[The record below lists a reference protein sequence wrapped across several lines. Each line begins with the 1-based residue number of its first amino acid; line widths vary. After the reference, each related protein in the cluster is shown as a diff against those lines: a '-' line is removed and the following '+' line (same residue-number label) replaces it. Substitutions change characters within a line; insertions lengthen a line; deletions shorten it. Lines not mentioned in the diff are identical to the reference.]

1 MRGVSAFCFQRTQ
14 MKKNGGGV
22 EGGGLEVI
30 FVRESKFARSKQQFG
45 GVGEVGGGLLDVLS
59 T

>member
-1 MRGVSAFCFQRTQ
+1 